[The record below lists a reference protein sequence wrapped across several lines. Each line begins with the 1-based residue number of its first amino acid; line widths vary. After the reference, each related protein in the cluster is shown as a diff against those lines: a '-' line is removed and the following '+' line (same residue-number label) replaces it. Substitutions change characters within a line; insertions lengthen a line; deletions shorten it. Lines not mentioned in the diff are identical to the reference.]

1 MPYVCCHCPPGKLH
15 GFPVTLQVRAF
26 GEFVDALKI
35 VANQHHQRMA
45 LDLMRAMTGVY
56 DSEAE
61 RQREFCSVF
70 MCYGFQLTPTGSAAF
85 KCDLSITGSVNHKV
99 VANIELKPELGIG
112 NKNPNFQN
120 VGYYMHKALDPGWG
134 KTKPE

>member
-1 MPYVCCHCPPGKLH
+1 MPYVCCHRPPGKLH

-61 RQREFCSVF
+61 RQTAFCLVF
-70 MCYGFQLTPTGSAAF
+70 MYYGFQLTPTGSSAF
-85 KCDLSITGSVNHKV
+85 KCDLSILGSVNP
-99 VANIELKPELGIG
+99 LL
-112 NKNPNFQN
+112 
-120 VGYYMHKALDPGWG
+120 
-134 KTKPE
+134 